1 MQRVLCIR
9 GRSKITQRPGG
20 GGSQEVLRDVMRE
33 REVFKHMLC
42 NKSSMSENVVFVKLW
57 QKTASKPV
65 NEGGGEVQ

>member
-1 MQRVLCIR
+1 M
-9 GRSKITQRPGG
+9 
-20 GGSQEVLRDVMRE
+20 LRDVMRE

-65 NEGGGEVQ
+65 NEGGEKFNECYVILKGE